1 MNNVLGF
8 WRGHDLNKIAFE
20 QEQNI
25 LTYKELEDVIEEKV
39 RFFRKIG
46 IKEYDHIILSIN
58 DQLVYMQIFLAL
70 WSMNVT
76 IIPLDFQINYFNLR
90 EIVKESD
97 ANYIISNK
105 IGIQQNF
112 ETDIHSFPNLKGI
125 LLVNK
130 EKIQV
135 ININDNLNKDSW
147 LDSKSIPNTVGFFM
161 LFTSGTSG
169 KCKGVILKKESFL
182 RNVDK
187 VIQYT
192 HLNDSDILLI
202 NLPLSYSFALSQV
215 CAHLMIGGKV
225 ILSANNVYN
234 GLILYEIKEKNVT
247 NYPATPYFYETL
259 AKEIKNNEDLDVGK
273 LKFFMSA
280 GGYINPFV
288 IETIVKKFP
297 NIAFYNN
304 YGQTEASPRISY
316 NCFDSN
322 SVDYK
327 GAGKPLSGVEI
338 AIFDDNGNIQEE
350 GQIGEIV
357 YKSEDLMLG
366 YYKDK
371 IIDNRNY
378 FMSGDL
384 GVFENDNLIIVGRK
398 DSLIKINGRKVY
410 KNYIENSI
418 FMLPYVSNVKI
429 KKARHEIYG
438 EYFIAYVVP
447 KKGEDEKA
455 VINKIYDFCKIN
467 FNSYERPK
475 KIVICNEITLST
487 NKKVQLSV

>member
-1 MNNVLGF
+1 
-8 WRGHDLNKIAFE
+8 
-20 QEQNI
+20 
-25 LTYKELEDVIEEKV
+25 
-39 RFFRKIG
+39 
-46 IKEYDHIILSIN
+46 
-58 DQLVYMQIFLAL
+58 
-70 WSMNVT
+70 
-76 IIPLDFQINYFNLR
+76 
-90 EIVKESD
+90 
-97 ANYIISNK
+97 
-105 IGIQQNF
+105 
-112 ETDIHSFPNLKGI
+112 
-125 LLVNK
+125 
-130 EKIQV
+130 
-135 ININDNLNKDSW
+135 
-147 LDSKSIPNTVGFFM
+147 
-161 LFTSGTSG
+161 
-169 KCKGVILKKESFL
+169 
-182 RNVDK
+182 
-187 VIQYT
+187 
-192 HLNDSDILLI
+192 
-202 NLPLSYSFALSQV
+202 
-215 CAHLMIGGKV
+215 
-225 ILSANNVYN
+225 
-234 GLILYEIKEKNVT
+234 
-247 NYPATPYFYETL
+247 
-259 AKEIKNNEDLDVGK
+259 
-273 LKFFMSA
+273 MSA